1 MMRLVLVM
9 LFFGL
14 LFAGPA
20 SGQNVGGNYAVSGT
34 NPNGSTYSGAAEI
47 ASTPK
52 ACRITWRIGSST
64 SEGFCMATAKAVAAF
79 YRLGNSFGLV
89 VYDVQPNGVLA
100 GYWRVLDQE
109 GIGGEILTPRTH

>member
-1 MMRLVLVM
+1 MRLAVAM
-9 LFFGL
+9 LFSGVL
-14 LFAGPA
+14 LAGPA
-20 SGQNVGGNYAVSGT
+20 IGQSVGGNYAVSGT

-47 ASTPK
+47 AWTPK
-52 ACRITWRIGSST
+52 ACRITWRFGSST
-64 SEGFCMATAKAVAAF
+64 SEGFCMATAKSVAAF

-109 GIGGEILTPRTH
+109 GIGGEILTRRTD